1 MFIGEKTA
9 DVVDERNIIANKE
22 NIMNVGIVMLQ
33 KAGTMNQDERFTTTR
48 GTRDD
53 TVPAIVLSGNAF
65 LVMIEEL
72 QATGRVS
79 SPLLSISSR

>member
-1 MFIGEKTA
+1 VTNLDAILSKGNMFIGEKTA

-53 TVPAIVLSGNAF
+53 TVPGIVLPGNAF

-72 QATGRVS
+72 
-79 SPLLSISSR
+79 